1 MTAEKLYLLAAAAA
15 KNSYSPYSGF
25 AVGAALLTEDGTVF
39 TGCNVENASYSVTVC
54 AERVALC
61 TAVAAGYRKFK
72 AIAVAGGRDH
82 SELTVC
88 PPCGLCRQ
96 ALAEFCGSE
105 LSVILSDGEGG
116 IAEHSLGELLPMSFG
131 SSSMEEEK

>member
-1 MTAEKLYLLAAAAA
+1 MKELYLRAVNAA

-25 AVGAALLTEDGTVF
+25 SVGAALLTDDGHVF

-54 AERVALC
+54 AERVALY
-61 TAVAAGYRKFK
+61 TAVATGFRNFR
-72 AIAVAGGRDH
+72 AIAVAGGRDG
-82 SELTVC
+82 SDFGVC

-105 LSVILSDGEGG
+105 LAVILSDGKGG
-116 IAEHSLGELLPMSFG
+116 IAEYSLGKLLPMSFG
-131 SSSMEEEK
+131 EASMREGQ